1 MVDVLEPQAP
11 LAIVHSSTFTP
22 AASPVTA
29 LFASVGV
36 AIVPLPAIIDHVP
49 VPISGVFPANV

>member
-1 MVDVLEPQAP
+1 MLEPQAP